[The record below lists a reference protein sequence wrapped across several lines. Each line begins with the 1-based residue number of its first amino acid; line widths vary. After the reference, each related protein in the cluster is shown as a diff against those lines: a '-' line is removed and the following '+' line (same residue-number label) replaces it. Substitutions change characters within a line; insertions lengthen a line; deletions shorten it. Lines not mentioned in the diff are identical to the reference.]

1 MGNGDNDGDNNDGE
15 REWISKSGDSGD
27 FKEYENKVERFLASL
42 NGAITKL
49 HGAGHLD
56 DDAYLV
62 LDKLA
67 KDFQES

>member
-1 MGNGDNDGDNNDGE
+1 MGNNDHDSGNE
-15 REWISKSGDSGD
+15 REWISKGGESSD

-42 NGAITKL
+42 NEAIAKL

-56 DDAYLV
+56 EEAYLR

-67 KDFQES
+67 RDFQGS